1 MTDAQGHTR
10 IYLFGELL
18 PALCTAAVSHNFRY
32 AARLYA
38 QNPNFS
44 PPHPIPGHSVN
55 AAGL

>member
-38 QNPNFS
+38 QNPNS